1 METINKLSLSGML
14 KTLSST
20 KKENYHRDRDRD
32 RDREEDEEM
41 GAGFFLLFI
50 LYLVLWIYAL
60 YILVQ
65 NFSILPDWAKIIGI
79 LGLTLNNI
87 SGGMFLTI
95 LVVYIGINSR

>member
-14 KTLSST
+14 KTLSSK
-20 KKENYHRDRDRD
+20 KKENYHRG
-32 RDREEDEEM
+32 RDREEDEDEM
-41 GAGFFLLFI
+41 GVGFFLLFI
-50 LYLVLWIYAL
+50 LYLTLWIYAL

>member
-14 KTLSST
+14 KTLSSK
-20 KKENYHRDRDRD
+20 KKENYHHDR
-32 RDREEDEEM
+32 EDEEEM
-41 GAGFFLLFI
+41 RVGFFLLFI
-50 LYLVLWIYAL
+50 LYLALWIYAL

-87 SGGMFLTI
+87 SGGMLLTI

>member
-14 KTLSST
+14 KTLSSK
-20 KKENYHRDRDRD
+20 KKENYHRG
-32 RDREEDEEM
+32 RDREEEEDEMEM
-41 GAGFFLLFI
+41 GVGFFLLFI
-50 LYLVLWIYAL
+50 LYLALWIYAL

-87 SGGMFLTI
+87 S
-95 LVVYIGINSR
+95 

>member
-14 KTLSST
+14 KTLSSK
-20 KKENYHRDRDRD
+20 KKENYHHDI
-32 RDREEDEEM
+32 EDEEEM
-41 GAGFFLLFI
+41 GVGFFLLFI
-50 LYLVLWIYAL
+50 LYLALWIYAL

-87 SGGMFLTI
+87 SGGMLLTI